1 MAIDMTDQPLAP
13 RAGVVQAVPNT
24 AEGLLA
30 DRQVVWGNFT
40 KVVLWSSIVVAACLV
55 VLVWAVL

>member
-1 MAIDMTDQPLAP
+1 MALETTTRMSSSV
-13 RAGVVQAVPNT
+13 AGTGVPST

-40 KVVLWSSIVVAACLV
+40 KVVLWSSVVVAASLV
-55 VLVWAVL
+55 ILVWAVL

>member
-1 MAIDMTDQPLAP
+1 MATEIASGPAQHG
-13 RAGVVQAVPNT
+13 AGIPNT

-40 KVVLWSSIVVAACLV
+40 KVVLWSTIVVAATLV
-55 VLVWAVL
+55 LLIWAVL